1 MAVTF
6 KKIDARTC
14 AMFVPNPQRADD
26 DPDRP
31 ISVQIN
37 GEKFERLTIEQAN
50 ALAEALR
57 DLAALALE
65 ALATKTI
72 NGRAS

>member
-1 MAVTF
+1 MPVAF

-31 ISVQIN
+31 ISVQMN
-37 GEKFERLTIEQAN
+37 GGHFERLTIEQA
-50 ALAEALR
+50 AGLAEALR
-57 DLAALALE
+57 DLAATALE
-65 ALATKTI
+65 ALATKAV
-72 NGRAS
+72 RS